1 MDMIAEVKN
10 DSQMLYTKQD
20 VIMLLEKHYEQMRSR
35 ISDMAESLESA
46 DLYCVGVKEA
56 MIDKVAEI
64 LGRKLPDSSYVNYYD
79 EYRETVIP
87 MRKKNFIDEVVEE
100 LKA

>member
-20 VIMLLEKHYEQMRSR
+20 VIMLLEDHYEQMRSR

-79 EYRETVIP
+79 ECRETVIP